1 MSHPGSMSSPHPR
14 AGTRVRALAILLVG
28 VFLVASFPVHLIPL
42 RAGNDPSF
50 WYGLNLLADSDY
62 RHGRDVVFPYG
73 PLGYLLIPLD
83 VHHNLLLG
91 LAAWLLLH
99 ALLGV
104 LLLRRSLMPQGL
116 WPVATFAALL
126 LAGQALGLP
135 FQYRVV
141 LLIGLLMS
149 ESLDARRWPSVPAA
163 AAGVLTAVGLLS
175 KFGLGIVGVSM
186 LLVGEAVRLAR
197 RGAARTTVATLG
209 GFLVPLTMLVFTEFG
224 GVADFWLWLRNSLE
238 LASEY
243 GVAMSLPA
251 YWQGLFVGVLCLTLF
266 GVVLVVQAGKRLPA
280 LPCALIYSLPVLFAF
295 KHGFVRQD
303 GHIQNFFS
311 FLVVVLA
318 ALALRARTKKGMA
331 TLAGLVAVVATL
343 ALGAY
348 WQGGFLYP
356 EARLRKATGLEGLTN
371 LAKTVR
377 LGNTRARLRQE
388 GDANLEAVRLPALWL
403 QAMSGRR
410 VDVFPTE
417 ISYVAANGLNWV
429 PNPALQGY
437 SAWTETLDGRSAAHL
452 AGNGPEFLIFEFHS
466 IDLRHPFLDPPAT
479 VRAILQNFSPV
490 ESSLEQG
497 RLLLQ
502 RTPERFRYPVGGPT
516 EVRADMG
523 EWVAVPEAAVLVFAD
538 LHFRM
543 TLPGR
548 LTKLVFRG
556 APVSM
561 EVMYASGV
569 TSSFRILPSTT
580 SGGLLLNFLPRSL
593 EEAAALWQGRARDRV
608 VRFRVGGSGAFDYD
622 PAYRIVWK
630 ASNYPVRPAGLAGE
644 DEPLSAAEEQE

>member
-1 MSHPGSMSSPHPR
+1 MSHPGLTNSPHAR
-14 AGTRVRALAILLVG
+14 AHHRVRVLAILLVG
-28 VFLVASFPVHLIPL
+28 VFLVASLPVHLVPL
-42 RAGNDPSF
+42 RTGNDPSF

-73 PLGYLLIPLD
+73 PLGYLLVPLD

-116 WPVATFAALL
+116 WPVVTFAGLFL
-126 LAGQALGLP
+126 VGMALGLP

-141 LLIGLLMS
+141 LLIGLLLS
-149 ESLDARRWPSVPAA
+149 ESLDACRWPGVPAA
-163 AAGVLTAVGLLS
+163 AAGVLTAVGLLC
-175 KFGLGIVGVSM
+175 KFGLGILGVSI

-197 RGAARTTVATLG
+197 RGTVRTTAVTLG
-209 GFLVPLTMLVFTEFG
+209 AFLVTLTTLVFTKFG
-224 GVADFWLWLRNSLE
+224 GAADFRLWLHDSME
-238 LASEY
+238 LASDY

-251 YWQGLFVGVLCLTLF
+251 YWQGLLAGVVCLVLF
-266 GVVLVVQAGKRLPA
+266 GAVLVVQARKRLAA
-280 LPCALIYSLPVLFAF
+280 LPTALLYSLPVLFAF
-295 KHGFVRQD
+295 KHGFTRQD
-303 GHIQNFFS
+303 GHIENFFS

-331 TLAGLVAVVATL
+331 TLAGLVAVVATV

-356 EARLRKATGLEGLTN
+356 EARLRRAAGLEGLKN
-371 LAKTVR
+371 LTQTVR

-388 GDANLEAVRLPALWL
+388 SDANLEAVRLPALWL
-403 QAMSGRR
+403 QAMSGRS

-417 ISYVAANGLNWV
+417 ISYIAANGLNWV
-429 PNPALQGY
+429 PNPALQNY
-437 SAWTETLDGRSAAHL
+437 QAYTKTLDGRTAAHL
-452 AGNGPEFLIFEFHS
+452 AGNDGPEFLIFEFHS

-490 ESSLEQG
+490 EISLQQG

-502 RTPERFRYPVGGPT
+502 RTPERFHYPVGEPT
-516 EVRADMG
+516 EVQADMG
-523 EWVAVPEAAVLVFAD
+523 EWVAVPAATVLVFAD

-543 TLPGR
+543 TTPGR
-548 LTKLVFRG
+548 LTKLVFRV

-561 EVMYASGV
+561 EVMYASGM
-569 TSSFRILPSTT
+569 TSTFRILPSTT

-593 EEAAALWQGRARDRV
+593 EEAVALWQGRALDRV

-622 PAYRIVWK
+622 RTYRVVWK
-630 ASNYPVRPAGLAGE
+630 VSDYPVVFHY
-644 DEPLSAAEEQE
+644 